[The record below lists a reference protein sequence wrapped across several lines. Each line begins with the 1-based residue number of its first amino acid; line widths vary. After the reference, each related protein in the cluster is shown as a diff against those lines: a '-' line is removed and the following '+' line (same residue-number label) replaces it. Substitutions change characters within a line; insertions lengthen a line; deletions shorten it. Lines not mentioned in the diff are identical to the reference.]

1 MANAKTGTTYSAG
14 QQTQKVVGTGLYLY
28 PILHKY
34 YKHLSYLLFD
44 FNVQGAKSL
53 KQKFLPIEGTITENG
68 TSIEWYD
75 YSMFDKE
82 LTIDGNNDTCTSIT
96 ATEVT
101 GIATLGTAGIEV
113 GDQLL
118 VVRADG
124 SAKTNVKVTVTA
136 VVADTSITWVWAID
150 LDVWDKV
157 VRAFYVQEI
166 GVEITRG
173 SSSYDYVEFNS
184 YFQNFAR
191 QVSFEKVDLNR
202 TYLIEKDAKEYI
214 ASIFAL
220 NMNILLQEFNK
231 ALWLGGNVS
240 GSSPEMLGIDTAI
253 EEVAV
258 TDASVKVDFAG
269 DTDDQKVAKFMDAIE
284 AASASGA
291 IQSGETLT
299 MPCNRKMLSALGRI
313 KKEDIVYN
321 EKIKEID
328 FTIFK
333 FTNMFGQVEFYHE
346 PMLDTLSQKSLGY
359 IIPRSLIACKFRK
372 NQNLND
378 EKGGME
384 AAKGEITVRKQIN
397 NIYDKAIFDM
407 YFEAAVVLGGLTSG
421 AYMKLEN
428 I

>member
-1 MANAKTGTTYSAG
+1 
-14 QQTQKVVGTGLYLY
+14 
-28 PILHKY
+28 
-34 YKHLSYLLFD
+34 LFD
-44 FNVQGAKSL
+44 YNVQGAKSL
-53 KQKFLPIEGTITENG
+53 KTKFLPIEGTITENG
-68 TSIEWYD
+68 TDLVWYD
-75 YSMFDKE
+75 YSMFDVS
-82 LTIDGNNDTCTSIT
+82 LSITGNNDTATAIT
-96 ATEVT
+96 AAEST
-101 GIATLGTAGIEV
+101 GIKTAGFEV

-124 SAKTNVKVTVTA
+124 SAKTNVKVTITA
-136 VVADTSITWVWAID
+136 VVADTSITWVGAID
-150 LDVWDKV
+150 LDVGDKV

-166 GVEITRG
+166 GVAISRG
-173 SSSYDYVEFNS
+173 SSSYDYIEFNS

-191 QVSFEKVDLNR
+191 QVSFAKVDLNKQ
-202 TYLIEKDAKEYI
+202 YLIEKDAKEYI

-231 ALWLGGNVS
+231 ALWLGGNIS
-240 GSSPEMLGIDTAI
+240 GAKPEMLGIDTAI

-258 TDASVKVDFAG
+258 TDPSVKIDFAG

-284 AASASGA
+284 SASASGA

-321 EKIKEID
+321 EKVKEID

-346 PMLDTLSQKSLGY
+346 PMLDTVSQKSLGY

-372 NQNLND
+372 NQNLMD

-384 AAKGEITVRKQIN
+384 AARGEITVRKQIN

-421 AYMKLEN
+421 AYLKLEN

>member
-1 MANAKTGTTYSAG
+1 MADVKTWVTYSAG
-14 QQTQKVVGTGLYLY
+14 QQTQKVVGTGLYLF

-44 FNVQGAKSL
+44 FNVQGTKSL
-53 KQKFLPIEGTITENG
+53 KQKFLPIEGTITEDG
-68 TSIEWYD
+68 KTLSWYD

-82 LTIDGNNDTCTSIT
+82 LSITGNNDAATAIT
-96 ATEVT
+96 AAEST
-101 GIATLGTAGIEV
+101 GLKTAGIEV

-118 VVRADG
+118 IVRADG

-136 VVADTSITWVWAID
+136 VVADTSITWVGAQD
-150 LDVWDKV
+150 LDVGDKV

-166 GVEITRG
+166 GVEISRG
-173 SSSYDYVEFNS
+173 QSSYDYIEFKS

-191 QVSFEKVDLNR
+191 QVSFEKIDLNKQ
-202 TYLIEKDAKEYI
+202 YLIERDAKEYV

-220 NMNILLQEFNK
+220 NINIILQEFNK
-231 ALWLGGNVS
+231 AIWLGGNIT
-240 GSSPEMLGIDTAI
+240 GAKPEMLGIDTAI
-253 EEVAV
+253 EQVALE
-258 TDASVKVDFAG
+258 DAAVKVDFAG
-269 DTDDQKVAKFMDAIE
+269 DTDDEKVAKFMDTIE
-284 AASASGA
+284 KASASGA

-299 MPCNRKMLSALGRI
+299 MPCNRKFLSALGRI

-346 PMLDTLSQKSLGY
+346 PMLDKTSQKSLAY

-372 NQNLND
+372 HQNLMD
-378 EKGGME
+378 EKGSME
-384 AAKGEITVRKQIN
+384 MAKGEITVRKQIN
-397 NIYDKAIFDM
+397 NLYDKAIFDM
-407 YFEAAVVLGGLTSG
+407 YFEAAVVLGWLTSG
-421 AYMKLEN
+421 AYIKLEN
-428 I
+428 L